1 MAHPD
6 QSLGGALKENKEPSM
21 QVQTVTGPIPLDAL
35 GRTLMH
41 EHLFIAFPGAE
52 FDPTAT
58 RDRPGFVAEAVK
70 RLLQLRE
77 EHGVRSFVDPC
88 PIELGRDA
96 ALMREIAEKSEMN
109 VICTTGF
116 YFELMG
122 LPVYWRAR
130 TVEEIAELYIREIT
144 QGIGTTGVRAGA
156 IKVATGAPGITPLE
170 LKFLEAACIAQR
182 ATDVPII
189 THTQDGCAGP
199 DQQVAFGRGGVPA
212 HRCLIG
218 HCCGNADPAYH
229 RQVVDGGSYIGFDR
243 IGILR
248 LQPDEVR
255 ADNLVRLVRSG
266 HRAQIMMSQDRHCG
280 WLGKFARQVPQ
291 EEQARIDAL
300 TAEGNWPPPYTYMF
314 TDFLPMLRSRGL
326 SEAEIDSILDDNPRR
341 FFAGEPLP
349 LPNT

>member
-1 MAHPD
+1 M
-6 QSLGGALKENKEPSM
+6 K
-21 QVQTVTGPIPLDAL
+21 VQTVTGPIGLDQL

-52 FDPTAT
+52 FDPSAVF
-58 RDRPGFVAEAVK
+58 DRAGFVTEAVR
-70 RLLQLRE
+70 RLQQLRV
-77 EHGVRSFVDPC
+77 EHGVQSFVDPC

-116 YFELMG
+116 YFEEMG

-144 QGIGTTGVRAGA
+144 HGIGTTGVKAGA
-156 IKVATGAPGITPLE
+156 IKVATGAPAITALE
-170 LKFLEAACIAQR
+170 HKFLEAACVAQK
-182 ATDVPII
+182 ATGVPVI
-189 THTQDGCAGP
+189 THTQDGFAGP
-199 DQQVAFGRGGVPA
+199 DQQEAFAKGGVPA

-229 RQVVDGGSYIGFDR
+229 QRVVDGGSYIGFDR
-243 IGILR
+243 IGLLR
-248 LQPDEVR
+248 FQPDEIR
-255 ADNLVRLVRSG
+255 ADNLVRLVQNG

-280 WLGKFARQVPQ
+280 WFGKFARQLPP
-291 EEQARIDAL
+291 EELRRIDSL
-300 TAEGNWPPPYTYMF
+300 RAEGQWPPHYTYLF
-314 TDFLPMLRSRGL
+314 TDFVPMLTARGL
-326 SEAEIDSILDDNPRR
+326 TMSEIHSILEENPRR

-349 LPNT
+349 LSNKV